1 MEILAPFDGIE
12 QIPMLAKAGA
22 TELYCGYIPLD
33 WVEEYNRKLPNL
45 NPYKLQIS
53 LNRRES
59 HHANLI
65 SRQALKAA
73 VDKANEL
80 GLPVYVTVNAP
91 FYATENYPFIL
102 NYVEAIVAA
111 GAEGMMIADPG
122 LMWAIREAGIKT
134 KVVLSTCTQVANV
147 LANRFFKE
155 LGVRRITFPRHVSL
169 AEVAAI
175 TRHEPDLE
183 YECFVLEGRCTYDDG
198 HCHTLH
204 CGGSICNE
212 EWLSGFLDV
221 NGRGLDFG
229 EGLRLKRHHESYR
242 DYINPWPND
251 RTNRNGWRN
260 MGCGICAIPY
270 LLEHTNMSTLKVAG
284 RGIDNLQKLKS
295 IFILSRALNMALEGA
310 SGREIREM
318 AQADL
323 QPYPELC
330 ETNDRCYFPDG
341 RVLYEEVRYRSKRSC
356 KN

>member
-12 QIPMLAKAGA
+12 QIPLLAKAEA

-59 HHANLI
+59 HHANLT
-65 SRQALKAA
+65 SYPALKAA
-73 VDKANEL
+73 IDQAHHL

-91 FYATENYPFIL
+91 FYPAENYPYIL
-102 NYVEAIVAA
+102 DYVKAIVEA
-111 GAEGMMIADPG
+111 GADGMMIADPG
-122 LMWAIREAGIKT
+122 LMWAVRELGVRI
-134 KVVLSTCTQVANV
+134 KVVLSTCTQVANKS
-147 LANRFFKE
+147 ANRFFKE
-155 LGVRRITFPRHVSL
+155 LGVTRITFPRHVSL

-175 TRHEPDLE
+175 TQHTPDLE

-212 EWLSGFLDV
+212 EWLPGFFKL
-221 NGRGLDFG
+221 NGQALSFS
-229 EGLRLKRHHESYR
+229 EGQRLARHHESYR

-251 RTNRNGWRN
+251 RVNCNGWRN

-270 LLEHTNMSTLKVAG
+270 LLEHTHITALKVAG

-295 IFILSRALNMALEGA
+295 IFILSRALKMASEGS
-310 SGREIREM
+310 SGREIKEM
-318 AQADL
+318 AQANL

-330 ETNDRCYFPDG
+330 EIGYRCYFPDG
-341 RVLYEEVRYRSKRSC
+341 RALYQDVRYRSKKTC
-356 KN
+356 KS